1 MSDSKVELGIVEDY
15 YNLLKWQSGSAMFL
29 YLDIGAD
36 KDKPFQSWKHMC
48 SGVHKNRLAYH
59 IFYIGIFISI
69 YICILL
75 TLHIYMYTDKQ
86 TLQKYPT

>member
-69 YICILL
+69 YI
-75 TLHIYMYTDKQ
+75 YMYSFNSAY
-86 TLQKYPT
+86 LYVYR

>member
-36 KDKPFQSWKHMC
+36 KDKPFQS
-48 SGVHKNRLAYH
+48 
-59 IFYIGIFISI
+59 
-69 YICILL
+69 
-75 TLHIYMYTDKQ
+75 
-86 TLQKYPT
+86 